1 MSYKKT
7 LKAIFLFIIIIVIVI
22 ILVKEEVF
30 NNICIYFS
38 KSAQTKSLYIFS
50 YLFSITRRI
59 KLSFL
64 STNGINAFLCKNN
77 QFSSNKDKQTH
88 TIIKRFIVITIGG
101 NETYVHIEQRDVKVV
116 RTYLL

>member
-1 MSYKKT
+1 MKNQ
-7 LKAIFLFIIIIVIVI
+7 
-22 ILVKEEVF
+22 F
-30 NNICIYFS
+30 NN
-38 KSAQTKSLYIFS
+38 YIFRSQLKLNLCTYFS

-88 TIIKRFIVITIGG
+88 TIIKRFNVITIGG
-101 NETYVHIEQRDVKVV
+101 NETYVPTH
-116 RTYLL
+116 RTEGCESGTYKL